1 MTTALILSGGGARA
15 AYQVGVMRAAIEI
28 HGRDELPFEVICGTS
43 AGAINAVFIAANAH
57 RPREGLEA
65 LLRTWRGITP
75 ADVYDPR
82 WRAVIRSLARIAFAP
97 LRRGGRSAPSALLD
111 SEPLRG
117 MLRNWLDFDA
127 VRVNLSGGRLQ
138 SLCITAMDYATGASV
153 AFYEGGSVAPW
164 DRVYRRG
171 EPARLE
177 HQHVMA
183 SAAIP
188 ILFPAQ
194 RIGDAFYGDG
204 ALRQLHPISPA
215 LKLGATRLF
224 VIGVSASRVDS
235 PQMIERRRPSIGQM
249 AGHLLNREFID
260 NLEADIL
267 LAERI
272 NTLTEAMDPA
282 ARKRA
287 NMQHIETLVIAPSV
301 PFNEI
306 AAAYMD
312 AQPRSLR
319 LFWRLLGAGPRGA
332 GASFASYLMFDGN
345 FCARLMDL
353 GYADTRR
360 ERERVRLFLANGEPV
375 INPAPSGR

>member
-15 AYQVGVMRAAIEI
+15 AYQVGVMRAAMEI

-82 WRAVIRSLARIAFAP
+82 WRAVIGSVARIVLAP
-97 LRRGGRSAPSALLD
+97 LRRSERAAPRALLD

-127 VRVNLSGGRLQ
+127 VRANLSGGRLQ

-194 RIGDAFYGDG
+194 RIV
-204 ALRQLHPISPA
+204 LR
-215 LKLGATRLF
+215 RW
-224 VIGVSASRVDS
+224 R
-235 PQMIERRRPSIGQM
+235 
-249 AGHLLNREFID
+249 
-260 NLEADIL
+260 
-267 LAERI
+267 
-272 NTLTEAMDPA
+272 
-282 ARKRA
+282 
-287 NMQHIETLVIAPSV
+287 
-301 PFNEI
+301 
-306 AAAYMD
+306 AAATAPHQSG
-312 AQPRSLR
+312 AQAGRHALVRDWRVCQPCRFSADDRASPPEYRSDGRSSAEPRVHR
-319 LFWRLLGAGPRGA
+319 
-332 GASFASYLMFDGN
+332 
-345 FCARLMDL
+345 
-353 GYADTRR
+353 
-360 ERERVRLFLANGEPV
+360 
-375 INPAPSGR
+375 